1 MIDAENGLSVR
12 TQCELVQVQRSGYYY
27 QSKKQCG
34 EDGKIM
40 NEIYE
45 IWLARPD
52 YGYRRITR
60 QLREEGHKVNRKRG
74 VYRLLR
80 QMNLQAI
87 YPKPRLSTA
96 NQEHKTYPYLL
107 EGLKIDRPNQVWMTD
122 ITYIPLP
129 RGFVYLVAIIDVY
142 SRYVVAWEL
151 SNSLDTDFCL
161 AMLEKALQKNKP
173 EILNSDQGCQFT
185 SQAWIE
191 AVEKEGIQISMD
203 GKGRCLDNVYIERF
217 WRSLKY
223 EDLYVNP
230 PQTVTEARQIIAT
243 YIEFYNHKRFHQS
256 LNYQVPAA
264 LYFPRAPRGLMDTVD
279 NSSELPTVPTA
290 WNNNKNLDIYIG
302 INGKEERQNTLS
314 LN

>member
-1 MIDAENGLSVR
+1 
-12 TQCELVQVQRSGYYY
+12 
-27 QSKKQCG
+27 
-34 EDGKIM
+34 M
-40 NEIYE
+40 NEIYD
-45 IWLARPD
+45 IWLVRPY
-52 YGYRRITR
+52 YGYRRITW
-60 QLREEGHKVNRKRG
+60 QLREDGYEVNRKR
-74 VYRLLR
+74 VYRLMR
-80 QMNLQAI
+80 KMNLQAI
-87 YPKPRLSTA
+87 YPKPRLSAA

-161 AMLEKALQKNKP
+161 AMLKKALQKNKP
-173 EILNSDQGCQFT
+173 EILNSDQGGQFT
-185 SQAWIE
+185 SQAWIN

-223 EDLYVNP
+223 EDMYVNS
-230 PQTVTEARQIIAT
+230 PQTVSEARQIIAT
-243 YIEFYNHKRFHQS
+243 YIEFYNHKRGHQS
-256 LNYQVPAA
+256 LKYKVPAK
-264 LYFPRAPRGLMDTVD
+264 LYFQPAPRRLMDSVD
-279 NSSELPTVPTA
+279 NSIELPTDPTA
-290 WNNNKNLDIYIG
+290 WNKNKNLIVCMG
-302 INGKEERQNTLS
+302 INLKEERQTTFS

>member
-12 TQCELVQVQRSGYYY
+12 TQCEFVQVPRSGYYY
-27 QSKKQCG
+27 QPKQQCG
-34 EDGKIM
+34 EDGELM

-60 QLREEGHKVNRKRG
+60 QLREEGPKVNRKR

-87 YPKPRLSTA
+87 YPKPRLSAA
-96 NQEHKTYPYLL
+96 NQEHKMFPYLL
-107 EGLKIDRPNQVWMTD
+107 EGMKIDRPNQVWMTD

-129 RGFVYLVAIIDVY
+129 RGFVYLVAIIDGY
-142 SRYVVAWEL
+142 SRDVVAWEL
-151 SNSLDTDFCL
+151 SNRLDTDFCL
-161 AMLEKALQKNKP
+161 AMLEKAWQKNKP

-256 LNYQVPAA
+256 LNYKVPAA

-279 NSSELPTVPTA
+279 NSSELPTVSTA

-302 INGKEERQNTLS
+302 INLKEERQNTLS